1 MTNLVIG
8 FLFQFHLL
16 FKLVENT
23 VCLFFFHMFRV
34 RYKSNLFHSA
44 EYLKG
49 IFVLS
54 IFLPTLLLILKI
66 CFVNMLQ
73 QSIQS
78 KKWVSLLSYLSAS
91 VFLPGAQFPA
101 FAVSLQKWFLHIQ
114 TLNIQIYLNGNLLNT
129 NQ

>member
-23 VCLFFFHMFRV
+23 VCLFLFHMFRV

-54 IFLPTLLLILKI
+54 IFLPTLLLFFLQAHYSGKI
-66 CFVNMLQ
+66 INWD
-73 QSIQS
+73 S
-78 KKWVSLLSYLSAS
+78 
-91 VFLPGAQFPA
+91 
-101 FAVSLQKWFLHIQ
+101 
-114 TLNIQIYLNGNLLNT
+114 
-129 NQ
+129 